1 MVHPST
7 EEPSGE
13 PQENPF
19 ELDMNDED
27 DVLAGAIH
35 PTDHPYETEIS
46 QLKEQLMRAL
56 AETENVRKRAA
67 RDVEETNKYAIAG
80 FARQLVSVIEN
91 LQRANS
97 SIPPELMASNEQ
109 VKTLAQGVEMT
120 MSELLKVFERNGI
133 KRVYPELG
141 EKFDHHF
148 HQAMAQIEDPTAEPG
163 TVLQVFQAGYVIHD
177 RLLQP
182 ALVNVAK
189 RVEPAASQLDTNA

>member
-1 MVHPST
+1 MVNPSA
-7 EEPSGE
+7 EESSGE
-13 PQENPF
+13 PQETPF
-19 ELDMNDED
+19 ELDMNEED

-35 PTDHPYETEIS
+35 PTEQPYETEIS

-56 AETENVRKRAA
+56 AETDNVRKRAA

-91 LQRANS
+91 LQRAHS
-97 SIPPELMASNEQ
+97 SIPAELMAANEQ

-120 MSELLKVFERNGI
+120 MGELLKVFERNGI
-133 KRVYPELG
+133 KRIHPQVG
-141 EKFDHHF
+141 EKFDHNV
-148 HQAMAQIEDPTAEPG
+148 HQAMAQIEDANAEPG

-189 RVEPAASQLDTNA
+189 RAEAASPQLDTKA

>member
-1 MVHPST
+1 MVNPSA

-13 PQENPF
+13 PQEAPF
-19 ELDMNDED
+19 ELDMNDAD

-67 RDVEETNKYAIAG
+67 RDVEETNKYAVSG

-91 LQRANS
+91 LQRAHS
-97 SIPPELMASNEQ
+97 SIPPELMATNEQ

-120 MSELLKVFERNGI
+120 MAELLAVFARNGI
-133 KRVYPELG
+133 KRIQPELG
-141 EKFDHHF
+141 EKFDHNL
-148 HQAMAQIEDPTAEPG
+148 HQAMAQIEDATAQPG

-189 RVEPAASQLDTNA
+189 RAELAAAQLDTNA